1 MSALTQSLA
10 YHAVAFLFQQVLE
23 RPLAEARFSQTRLPV
38 VLTCGAVRRPCGGFH
53 LALEYCQDPGHGGAT
68 TRLSGKPNPA
78 FWFLGR
84 GSAPR
89 PSDGTLPR
97 KRACA
102 PARPHPYLHKVTG
115 QVR

>member
-38 VLTCGAVRRPCGGFH
+38 VLTYGAVRGPCGGFH
-53 LALEYCQDPGHGGAT
+53 WALEYYQDPGYGGAT
-68 TRLSGKPNPA
+68 TRMSGKPNPA

-84 GSAPR
+84 ESSSSAVRRYPSAEKCLRASPTPPIFTGSHR
-89 PSDGTLPR
+89 L
-97 KRACA
+97 
-102 PARPHPYLHKVTG
+102 
-115 QVR
+115 